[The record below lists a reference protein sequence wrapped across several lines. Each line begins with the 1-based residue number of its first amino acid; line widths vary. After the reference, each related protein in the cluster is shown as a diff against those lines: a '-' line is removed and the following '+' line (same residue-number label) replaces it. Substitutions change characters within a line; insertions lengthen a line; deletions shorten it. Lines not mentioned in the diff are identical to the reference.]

1 MAKGPFKMKG
11 SPMARNFGIGTS
23 PAKDKIPTDIEQT
36 TRTNYKSSKS
46 KSTPKEKSMSEEE
59 AENIY
64 VSTKLEKR
72 QGKRQPYMSK
82 SLEVWNAQDEIDI
95 ADIKSKRGKTK
106 GKDYY

>member
-1 MAKGPFKMKG
+1 MAGPFKMKG

-46 KSTPKEKSMSEEE
+46 KSTQNEKSMSEDE

-64 VSTKLEKR
+64 VSTELKKR
-72 QGKRQPYMSK
+72 QNKRQAYMHK
-82 SLEVWNAQDEIDI
+82 SVAVWDAQDEIDI
-95 ADIKSKRGKTK
+95 ADIKSKRGKIK